1 MEGGPPARGWMIV
14 DATGYDCPV
23 AKKEI
28 LPIPVSRANRAAR
41 RSSARTVA
49 RLMDEAREPWHP
61 DEVTTRTVVDSN
73 VGNSGLLSASAAGST
88 FSPG

>member
-1 MEGGPPARGWMIV
+1 MIV

-49 RLMDEAREPWHP
+49 RLMDEARASGRGL
-61 DEVTTRTVVDSN
+61 DEGEAD
-73 VGNSGLLSASAAGST
+73 LLADEAKHASRGIRSK
-88 FSPG
+88 

>member
-1 MEGGPPARGWMIV
+1 MIV

-28 LPIPVSRANRAAR
+28 LPIPVSRANRSAR

-49 RLMDEAREPWHP
+49 RLMDEARASGRGL
-61 DEVTTRTVVDSN
+61 DEGEAD
-73 VGNSGLLSASAAGST
+73 LLADEAKHASRGIRSK
-88 FSPG
+88 

>member
-1 MEGGPPARGWMIV
+1 MIV

-28 LPIPVSRANRAAR
+28 LPIPVSRANQAAR

-49 RLMDEAREPWHP
+49 RLMDEARASGRGL
-61 DEVTTRTVVDSN
+61 DEGEADLLADEAKHASRGVRTK
-73 VGNSGLLSASAAGST
+73 
-88 FSPG
+88 